1 MSEQQRE
8 LERLRAKVKPVI
20 QSWIDN
26 VIVPSLIAEWLARD
40 ESAKSLARSSSA
52 VAQFEPAKVVSAEE
66 VA

>member
-1 MSEQQRE
+1 VSEQQRE

-40 ESAKSLARSSSA
+40 ESAKSRWFQPRRSRDPTPLRSIRQ
-52 VAQFEPAKVVSAEE
+52 VFH
-66 VA
+66 